1 MGGSSSQ
8 RRTDLA
14 MSLINAVS
22 VEELYTPELSDSFKE
37 NTCYWQE
44 HNPHET
50 PVEAV
55 VTSPPKKKPTK
66 ACQKRMI
73 QSVHAPRKIA
83 WTYEEEIALAKG
95 WVVISVNKKYGNARN
110 EYGFWCEVLEYM
122 ETKTKQY
129 GCRTYDME
137 SGAGDEYYVNRA
149 IIHYQVTRDTSH
161 LVLVRSTQSLNTNV
175 GDNDEDEVKKIRR
188 TMGRDK
194 ARAVGKNK
202 RSKASGSSTMNDDAL
217 ARLMV
222 TEMTTHKKEQREA
235 FLKIKRMEV
244 ECCK

>member
-22 VEELYTPELSDSFKE
+22 VEELYTPELSDSFQE

-66 ACQKRMI
+66 ARQKRMI
-73 QSVHAPRKIA
+73 QSVDAPRKIV

-95 WVVISVNKKYGNARN
+95 WVVISVNKKYGNARK
-110 EYGFWCEVLEYM
+110 EHGFWCEVLEYM

-129 GCRTYDME
+129 GCQTYDM
-137 SGAGDEYYVNRA
+137 SMR
-149 IIHYQVTRDTSH
+149 QVARDTSH
-161 LVLVRSTQSLNTNV
+161 LILVRSTQSLNTNV
-175 GDNDEDEVKKIRR
+175 GDNDEDGVKKIRR

-235 FLKIKRMEV
+235 FLKIKMMEV
-244 ECCK
+244 ECRK